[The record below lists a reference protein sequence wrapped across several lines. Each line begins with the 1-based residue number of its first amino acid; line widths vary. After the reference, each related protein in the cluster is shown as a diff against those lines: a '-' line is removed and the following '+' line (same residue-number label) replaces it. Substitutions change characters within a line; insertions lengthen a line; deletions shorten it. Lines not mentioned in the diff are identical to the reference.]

1 MDWEPAERVQKNDV
15 GEYRAMIGGEWF
27 PVAKAQ
33 KNPAGEYRVMRG
45 EVSSGEMAQP
55 VKIGIDAFPDTL
67 RETLRNTDWGTRNIA
82 GAGTALTN
90 LYEGG
95 KQLVKGSELF
105 NLLTKGRMAKPS
117 DGAGFSAQS
126 QADQI
131 IADEAPVGAIAG
143 NIATAV
149 PMIAAG
155 NAPAAVGAASSI
167 YGALQPAENASQRAI
182 NTGVSGLLGA
192 GGQVVANK
200 ASSFVADKLAQA
212 ALKNKT
218 NAPINATIKEALDA
232 GYVIPPGQINPSFVN
247 RQLESAGGK
256 IATQQMASSKNQAV
270 TDALARKAA
279 SLAPD
284 APITPDTLQAARNII
299 KKPYEDIAALGMQP
313 KLDALDA
320 ARAES
325 RAAWNEYSR
334 QGTRAALNDYKQ
346 FSSDA
351 KTIEKEIE
359 NDLFRANKP
368 DLMKQFRDARVALAK
383 NHDVETAL
391 IEGGGTVDART
402 IARMFQRGDKMTGEL
417 KTIGAFANN
426 FGKDIQPLKSMGT
439 PDAHNLKFIMSL
451 LAGGGGMAG
460 LGPAGV
466 AMGAIPLLAG
476 PAARSAMFSKTMQQ
490 GLLKPATVSPAI
502 RMGGGLLGYAP
513 VGGTVLGLDAL
524 RQ

>member
-1 MDWEPAERVQKNDV
+1 MEWEPAERVQKSDS
-15 GEYRAMIGGEWF
+15 GEYRAMIGGEWM

-33 KNPAGEYRVMRG
+33 KSSTGEYRVMRG
-45 EVSSGEMAQP
+45 EVGAGDTAP
-55 VKIGIDAFPDTL
+55 VKIGMDAFPDTL
-67 RETLRNTDWGTRNIA
+67 RETLQNTDWGTRNIA

-105 NLLTKGRMAKPS
+105 NLLTNSRMAKPS
-117 DGAGFSAQS
+117 DGAGLSQQS
-126 QADQI
+126 QADRI

-149 PMIAAG
+149 PMMAAG

-167 YGALQPAENASQRAI
+167 YGALQPAENASQRAL
-182 NTGVSGLLGA
+182 NTGISGLIGA

-200 ASSFVADKLAQA
+200 ATSFVGDKIAQA

-218 NAPINATIKEALDA
+218 DEPIKATIKEALDA
-232 GYVIPPGQINPSFVN
+232 GYVIPPGQVNPSFVN

-256 IATQQMASSKNQAV
+256 TATQQMASSKNQAV
-270 TDALARKAA
+270 TDSLARKAA
-279 SLAPD
+279 NLADD
-284 APITPDTLQAARNII
+284 APITPDTLKAARDVI
-299 KKPYEDIAALGMQP
+299 KKPYKDIAALGMQP

-346 FSSDA
+346 FSTTA

-368 DLMKQFRDARVALAK
+368 DLMRQFRDARVSLAK

-402 IARMFQRGDKMTGEL
+402 IAGMFQRGDKMTGEL
-417 KTIGAFANN
+417 KTIGSFANN
-426 FGKDIQPLKSMGT
+426 FGKDIQPSKTMGT
-439 PDAHNLKFIMSL
+439 PDAHNLKFILSL
-451 LAGGGGMAG
+451 LFGGGGMAG
-460 LGPAGV
+460 LGPLGIAV
-466 AMGAIPLLAG
+466 GAIPLMAG
-476 PAARSAMFSKTMQQ
+476 PAARSAMFSKMIQQ
-490 GLLKPATVSPAI
+490 GLLNPAAVSPSV
-502 RMGGGLLGYAP
+502 RMGGGLLRYAP
-513 VGGTVLGLDAL
+513 VGGTVAGLNAL
-524 RQ
+524 NQ